1 MVFQIQF
8 HNEAAYDD
16 GVEFDIGWWFQIT
29 VHSRK
34 RTSFYN

>member
-8 HNEAAYDD
+8 HNEAAYD